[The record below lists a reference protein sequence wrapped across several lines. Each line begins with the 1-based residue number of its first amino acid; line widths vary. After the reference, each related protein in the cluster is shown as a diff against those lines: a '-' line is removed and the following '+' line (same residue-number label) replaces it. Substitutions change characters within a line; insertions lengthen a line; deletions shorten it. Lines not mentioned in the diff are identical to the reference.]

1 MQGSRNIAARAG
13 RWSARHRKLAIF
25 GWLAFVF
32 VALALNS
39 MTGTKTL
46 DDSQTGVGDSG
57 HADKALARAIPSSS
71 ADESVLVQSKSIKA
85 SDPAFKSVVS
95 DVKSR
100 ISRVAHVQHVKAGP
114 VSRDGH
120 SRLVNFEVAGD
131 DDQVLTR
138 VGATEGAVAA
148 AQRAH
153 PKIRV
158 AQFGDASATK
168 AITDSQNGDFSKAEV
183 TSLPLTLLILLLAF
197 GAIVAAGVPVL
208 LAISAVAITIGLLGP
223 ISQVIPTDG
232 SVGSVV
238 LLIGLAV
245 GVDYALF
252 YIRREREER
261 AAGHS
266 EEAALEAAAATS
278 GRAILISGFTVM
290 IAMAGMYLAGAQT
303 FSSFATGTI
312 LVVGVAM
319 LASVSVLPAL
329 LSVLGDRINK
339 GRLPFIGRRRSGESR
354 IWSAILDRVLRRPL
368 AAALLAGA
376 LLVAL
381 AVPAFSMKT
390 ELPGLDSFS
399 RNLPVMRTYDR
410 IQAAFPGKEIPADV
424 VVEARD
430 VTSPRVKAAIGEL
443 EHQALQSKHLRG
455 PAELT
460 VSKDHSLAQVSIPI
474 AGDGTNGQSKAALT
488 ELRDDVVPTTVGK
501 LDGVQANVSGITAGT
516 EDFNHA
522 MKSHLPYVFAFVLA
536 AAFMLLLVTFRSIV
550 IPLKAIVLNLLS
562 VGAAYGILVA
572 VFQWG
577 WGENLLNFNST
588 GGIAAWLPMF
598 LFVIL
603 FGLSMDYHVFILSR
617 VREAFDRGMTTEEA
631 VGHGVKTTA
640 GVVTSAALVMVGVFS
655 IFATLSGIEMKQ
667 LGVGLAAAI
676 LIDATVIRGVL
687 LPATMKLLGDWNW
700 WLPKRLHWIP
710 KVTHE
715 HELEPARA

>member
-1 MQGSRNIAARAG
+1 
-13 RWSARHRKLAIF
+13 
-25 GWLAFVF
+25 
-32 VALALNS
+32 
-39 MTGTKTL
+39 
-46 DDSQTGVGDSG
+46 
-57 HADKALARAIPSSS
+57 
-71 ADESVLVQSKSIKA
+71 
-85 SDPAFKSVVS
+85 
-95 DVKSR
+95 
-100 ISRVAHVQHVKAGP
+100 
-114 VSRDGH
+114 
-120 SRLVNFEVAGD
+120 
-131 DDQVLTR
+131 
-138 VGATEGAVAA
+138 
-148 AQRAH
+148 
-153 PKIRV
+153 
-158 AQFGDASATK
+158 
-168 AITDSQNGDFSKAEV
+168 
-183 TSLPLTLLILLLAF
+183 
-197 GAIVAAGVPVL
+197 
-208 LAISAVAITIGLLGP
+208 
-223 ISQVIPTDG
+223 
-232 SVGSVV
+232 
-238 LLIGLAV
+238 
-245 GVDYALF
+245 VDYALF

-261 AAGHS
+261 AAGRS

-339 GRLPFIGRRRSGESR
+339 GRLPFLGSRRSGESR
-354 IWSAILDRVLRRPL
+354 VWSGILDRVLRRPL
-368 AAALLAGA
+368 VAALLAGG

-381 AVPAFSMKT
+381 AVPAFTMKT
-390 ELPGLDSFS
+390 ELPGLDSLS
-399 RNLPVMRTYDR
+399 RDLPVMQTYDR

-443 EHQALQSKHLRG
+443 EHRALQSKHLRG
-455 PAELT
+455 PVEVDVSRDHT
-460 VSKDHSLAQVSIPI
+460 VAQVAIPV

-488 ELRDDVVPTTVGK
+488 ELRDDVVPATVGR
-501 LDGVQANVSGITAGT
+501 LGGAEANVTGITAGT

-550 IPLKAIVLNLLS
+550 IPIKAIVLNLLS
-562 VGAAYGILVA
+562 VGASYGLLTL
-572 VFQWG
+572 VFQHG
-577 WGENLLNFNST
+577 WGESLLGFKST
-588 GGIAAWLPMF
+588 GAITAWLPLF
-598 LFVIL
+598 LFVVL

-631 VGHGVKTTA
+631 VGHGIKTTA

-700 WLPKRLHWIP
+700 WLPKRLRWIP

-715 HELEPARA
+715 PELEPAGA